1 MKIKCIKKIGY
12 SGDVYNLRIK
22 DNHNY
27 FANSVCVSNCHQSKA
42 KTYTKILGKTFGHAY
57 SRFGVSGTIPEEDTC
72 EILTIQSVLGPK
84 ITEVS
89 ATELKKKGIVTPME
103 IKAVI
108 INHNDSDF
116 GDKIN
121 EVRKAGLGKEAFGL
135 EKDYIHISEKR
146 LDFIK
151 KIVDKCDGN
160 TLVLFYTIEHGKRLL
175 NKLKSEIPDKEF
187 YYIDGSISGKN
198 REIIKKEMEKTKTKV
213 EYTILNFG
221 DYEIDVKS
229 NFMILLSD
237 GKYKK
242 AEDITPYDDISDD
255 FIKTLKK

>member
-1 MKIKCIKKIGY
+1 M
-12 SGDVYNLRIK
+12 
-22 DNHNY
+22 
-27 FANSVCVSNCHQSKA
+27 
-42 KTYTKILGKTFGHAY
+42 IL
-57 SRFGVSGTIPEEDTC
+57 I
-72 EILTIQSVLGPK
+72 
-84 ITEVS
+84 
-89 ATELKKKGIVTPME
+89 
-103 IKAVI
+103 
-108 INHNDSDF
+108 F